1 MQANTAI
8 NESIESLRRTTEAM
22 LAAADVPESL
32 GELFDTQERHIH
44 ALRSAAQKAG
54 LTQAQLAKLKSLIET
69 AGRIRQPLA
78 LRKELLKQQIDELRA
93 SKRAQSH
100 FTPAS
105 NRNGQRLNVKL

>member
-8 NESIESLRRTTEAM
+8 NDSLEGLRRATEAI

-32 GELFDTQERHIH
+32 QALLDTREQHIH
-44 ALRSAAQKAG
+44 ALQSAARRAS
-54 LTQAQLAKLKSLIET
+54 LTQPQLVKLNSLIET

-93 SKRAQSH
+93 SKRAQGR

-105 NRNGQRLNVKL
+105 KRNGQHLNVKL